1 MRPPLPILLQRLL
14 NLTAEDFAKALGDA
28 FVKERHC
35 HCHDGTWKERVEGY
49 PLRAHLNDAYVI
61 SSRSG
66 TRPCRRSAFDIGMQL
81 GFEAYT
87 ALADHLA
94 ARGDA
99 ALATALKRLSVKDFQ
114 ADLPNL
120 RRVTINNLP
129 AWRKQIP
136 TFWWVAKLCFH
147 FHGLAQTQVVAS
159 LAMYDGILA
168 IDTFVVLNLLR
179 QAKAAERAA

>member
-1 MRPPLPILLQRLL
+1 
-14 NLTAEDFAKALGDA
+14 
-28 FVKERHC
+28 
-35 HCHDGTWKERVEGY
+35 
-49 PLRAHLNDAYVI
+49 
-61 SSRSG
+61 
-66 TRPCRRSAFDIGMQL
+66 
-81 GFEAYT
+81 
-87 ALADHLA
+87 
-94 ARGDA
+94 
-99 ALATALKRLSVKDFQ
+99 
-114 ADLPNL
+114 
-120 RRVTINNLP
+120 VTINNLP